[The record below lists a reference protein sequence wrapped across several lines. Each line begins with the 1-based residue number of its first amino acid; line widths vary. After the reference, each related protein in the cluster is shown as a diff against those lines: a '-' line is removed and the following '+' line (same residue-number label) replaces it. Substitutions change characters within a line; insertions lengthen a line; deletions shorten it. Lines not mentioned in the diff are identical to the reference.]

1 MSNSGKNSN
10 ESKRRNNII
19 SSRLTGNLV
28 TQEKNTE
35 YRAWEVIRLQILNNT
50 KLEGPSDTSQW
61 SGSAS
66 PSKPQ
71 FQDGNIEGKVIGSN
85 NIRENLKINQEHL
98 GYWIL
103 EETYGE

>member
-50 KLEGPSDTSQW
+50 KTRRSIRHITA
-61 SGSAS
+61 SAS

-85 NIRENLKINQEHL
+85 NIRENLEINQEHL